1 MFTGSAAENMYV
13 VLARRE
19 GNCLV
24 WQGMYS
30 FRNPTPLYVHPV
42 SYFEVP
48 LAMLFQRLSLL
59 PCTIILRIICSHLN
73 VLCIHTH
80 TCSPGMNA
88 EDDVDDK
95 VIECCSDA
103 DVFVYVANGVA
114 TFETTVSSS
123 VDTVQY
129 DHVWHAINTYYS

>member
-1 MFTGSAAENMYV
+1 
-13 VLARRE
+13 
-19 GNCLV
+19 
-24 WQGMYS
+24 
-30 FRNPTPLYVHPV
+30 
-42 SYFEVP
+42 
-48 LAMLFQRLSLL
+48 MLFQRLSLL

-123 VDTVQY
+123 VESVQY